1 MSIACIVSII
11 VLIAVLLIGA
21 PIPFAFMGAILSI
34 VIIGDYDYSF
44 LVPYGYTQ
52 AGTILLI
59 AIPMFI
65 LAGSIMEKSGIGE
78 AIVNFADLFVGRI
91 KGGLC
96 IVMTVACALFG
107 SVSGSGLATLSCIGS
122 IMLPRMYA
130 AGYPRGVASALI
142 SSASLLGLLIP
153 PSMNMILFAF
163 VGGQSVL
170 ACFLATVLPG
180 IVLIIFL
187 SLTSLFILRK
197 DTNIQ
202 LPQRI
207 EKGQRGKHI
216 AKTVW
221 ASVPAMLAPIIILGG
236 IYAGIMTPTEAAAV
250 AVLYSIPVG
259 WFVYKGLNRASLKE
273 GFIYAG
279 KTAGS
284 VLTMLFCVM
293 MLSRLYVMEQLPRA
307 IIDGLFSISDNP
319 QILIIFVNIFLI
331 IIGMLMDDTSA
342 ILLTTPI
349 MLPVATA
356 LGINPIHYAAI
367 MAINLGLGCVTPPTA
382 PFLYFGSR
390 VGGAP
395 INEMLKPTMYYI
407 FMAWIPTLIITTYI
421 PKLALFLPTMF
432 GYI

>member
-1 MSIACIVSII
+1 MSLACIVSII
-11 VLIAVLLIGA
+11 VLIVVLLVGA

-34 VIIGDYDYSF
+34 VMIGGYDYSF
-44 LVPYGYTQ
+44 LVPYGYAS

-78 AIVNFADLFVGRI
+78 AIVNLADLFVGRI

-96 IVMTVACALFG
+96 IVMTIACALFG
-107 SVSGSGLATLSCIGS
+107 AVSGSGLATLSCIGS

-130 AGYPRGVASALI
+130 AGYPRGVSSALI

-170 ACFLATVLPG
+170 ACFLATVIPG
-180 IVLIIFL
+180 IILVIFL
-187 SLTSLFILRK
+187 SGTSVFLLRK
-197 DTNIQ
+197 DPNIQ
-202 LPQRI
+202 LPPRI
-207 EKGQRGKHI
+207 EKGQRAKHYTKSI
-216 AKTVW
+216 LG
-221 ASVPAMLAPIIILGG
+221 SVPAMLAPIIILGG
-236 IYAGIMTPTEAAAV
+236 IYSGMMTPTEAAAI

-259 WFVYKGLNRASLKE
+259 WFVYKGLTLNTLKE
-273 GFIYAG
+273 GFIYSA
-279 KTAGS
+279 KTAGA
-284 VLTMLFCVM
+284 VLTMLCCVM

-349 MLPVATA
+349 MLPVVTA
-356 LGINPIHYAAI
+356 LGVEPIHYAAI

-395 INEMLKPTMYYI
+395 INEMLKPTLWYI
-407 FMAWIPTLIITTYI
+407 FCAWIPTLIITTYI
-421 PKLALFLPTMF
+421 PKLALFLPTLF
-432 GYI
+432 GYL